1 MHSHQS
7 KLSAAMPWVRSL
19 LSIPLCIAAFNATH
33 YLGAWLSPRAYG
45 TLIDNDQR
53 LLLLLYI
60 LLAGIAAVFVVV
72 AVARHR
78 AWLHVAALC
87 AIGLAI
93 DLPAVFND
101 FAGEPGWFRVLVIAL
116 LPVQGIVGKILATGT
131 WSRIP

>member
-1 MHSHQS
+1 MSSHKP
-7 KLSAAMPWVRSL
+7 KLNTAMPWVRSL
-19 LSIPLCIAAFNATH
+19 LSIPLCIVAFNATH
-33 YLGAWLSPRAYG
+33 SLGAWLSPRAYG
-45 TLIDNDQR
+45 TLIANDQR
-53 LLLLLYI
+53 LLLLWYI

-78 AWLHVAALC
+78 AWLHMAVLC

-116 LPVQGIVGKILATGT
+116 LPVQGMVGKTLGQLT
-131 WSRIP
+131 WSRRP